1 MHKRSSIACRQQ
13 QRLIQ
18 HKKSTKTW
26 FQEVWFGENDTLR
39 WVAWCPFI
47 NESLATLFCL
57 LLDRDDDQV
66 FGEILM
72 MRSLLLWE
80 MTGLWFFGIHFLA
93 SNATCAA
100 SRGIEHNRASPPL
113 SRWWRMEK
121 TIIESNKYFQ
131 FIIFSMI
138 FFSILKAKK
147 KNYGTGVDDFD
158 NRFKKLLL
166 WGSKV
171 SVIRC
176 SYLLQVLKL
185 KKHCHE
191 RILPKNLGK
200 KPFPWLAELKDPL
213 LIFNQTTFHLLRYH
227 LSKSNI
233 PSNNDWKLVHRVRTF
248 SGKLIILSYRLSKQ
262 R

>member
-1 MHKRSSIACRQQ
+1 
-13 QRLIQ
+13 
-18 HKKSTKTW
+18 
-26 FQEVWFGENDTLR
+26 
-39 WVAWCPFI
+39 
-47 NESLATLFCL
+47 
-57 LLDRDDDQV
+57 
-66 FGEILM
+66 M

-93 SNATCAA
+93 RNAQRARHLAA
-100 SRGIEHNRASPPL
+100 KSQQGLPPL

-121 TIIESNKYFQ
+121 TIIEFPTNIFSSLFLTRFLFFQ
-131 FIIFSMI
+131 FWPR
-138 FFSILKAKK
+138 K
-147 KNYGTGVDDFD
+147 KNYE
-158 NRFKKLLL
+158 
-166 WGSKV
+166 
-171 SVIRC
+171 
-176 SYLLQVLKL
+176 QVLMTLKVKIIMGFKSVRHSVQLPSSTPKL
-185 KKHCHE
+185 KKHRE

-213 LIFNQTTFHLLRYH
+213 LIFNQTTFHLRRYH